1 MELKILQKTE
11 TLHEAQWWEAEP
23 NGRVHCYLC
32 PRHCHIN
39 PGQSGFCFI
48 RVNQGGKLYSLGYGA
63 PAALQIDP
71 IEKKPLNHFLPGT
84 RVFSMGTA
92 GCNMG
97 CFFCQNWDISK
108 SRHDQVHSQPVP
120 PEHVPLLAL
129 QYGCDSL
136 AFTYNEPTIWGEYVI
151 DICRAAKADRA
162 SWEDRPKGF
171 SSGAKAL
178 ERDEASMSQLKLRP
192 PKAGTERTL
201 KTVMVSNGYITHE
214 AFRDIYPYIDAANI
228 DLKAF
233 TETFYGRTTLTH
245 LQPVL
250 ETLEWLKNE
259 TNVWF
264 EITNLMIPTLNDD
277 PAETRKLAEWIL
289 EHLGPDV
296 PLHFTAFHPDFKLR
310 DKPRTPPET
319 LHRARKIALEVGLHY
334 VYEGNIFSDGGNTEC
349 PQCGTMLIKRSWH
362 DVLENRLQKGK
373 CPKCGQAIPG
383 VWEKGGTIARINGN
397 GEIARKYEHL
407 NL

>member
-1 MELKILQKTE
+1 MTQLKVLQKTD
-11 TLHEAQWWEAEP
+11 TLHEARWWEPEP
-23 NGRVHCYLC
+23 NGRAHCYLC

-39 PGQSGFCFI
+39 PGQAGFCFI
-48 RVNQGGKLYSLGYGA
+48 RINEGGKLYSLGYGA
-63 PAALQIDP
+63 PAALQVDP
-71 IEKKPLNHFLPGT
+71 IEKKPLNHFLPGS

-108 SRHDQVHSQPVP
+108 SRHDQVHSQHVP
-120 PEHVPLLAL
+120 PEDVPLLAL
-129 QYGCDSL
+129 QHGCDSL

-151 DICRAAKADRA
+151 DICKAA
-162 SWEDRPKGF
+162 RPYG
-171 SSGAKAL
+171 
-178 ERDEASMSQLKLRP
+178 
-192 PKAGTERTL
+192 L
-201 KTVMVSNGYITHE
+201 KTVMVSNGYITRE
-214 AFRDIYPYIDAANI
+214 AFHDIYDHIDAANI

-233 TETFYGRTTLTH
+233 TENFYGKITLTH

-259 TNVWF
+259 TDVWF

-277 PAETRKLAEWIL
+277 PAETRKLADWIL
-289 EHLGPDV
+289 ARLGPDV

-319 LHRARKIALEVGLHY
+319 LHRARQIAKDAGLHY
-334 VYEGNIFSDGGNTEC
+334 VYEGNIYSDGAHTSC
-349 PQCGTMLIKRSWH
+349 PNCASLLIRRSWH
-362 DVLENRLQKGK
+362 DVTANYLKQGA
-373 CPKCGQAIPG
+373 CPQCGLVIPG
-383 VWEKGGTIARINGN
+383 VWEKNGADSQRAVGAPSAN
-397 GEIARKYEHL
+397 YNHL